1 MNYWLYNKVVPPITV
16 KYLST
21 AAEQIWS
28 HPTWDLILI
37 FALLAGG
44 FFYGL
49 MAGKRRIA
57 ATIMYT
63 YVALAVSSALPV
75 GRWFAPSTELEI
87 FWIRAGSFLTLF
99 LILAFFLGSRRSGGF
114 APAGTW
120 WQIFLLSFLQAGLLI
135 HLVLG
140 LLPDEKI
147 KMLAPLT
154 KNVFANPNYHIWWLV
169 VPLVVL
175 IFLRWLERKEE

>member
-1 MNYWLYNKVVPPITV
+1 MSIQEFKILQ
-16 KYLST
+16 ST
-21 AAEQIWS
+21 AEQIWS

-57 ATIMYT
+57 ATIIYT
-63 YVALAVSSALPV
+63 YVALAVSSALPI
-75 GRWFAPSTELEI
+75 GRWFAPSTELDI
-87 FWIRAGSFLTLF
+87 FWIRAGSFAALF
-99 LILAFFLGSRRSGGF
+99 LILAFFLGSRRSKGL

-120 WQIFLLSFLQAGLLI
+120 WQIFLLSFLQVGLLI

-140 LLPDEKI
+140 FLPQEKI
-147 KMLAPLT
+147 KLLASLT
-154 KNVFANPNYHIWWLV
+154 KTVFANPDFHIWWLII
-169 VPLVVL
+169 PLALL
-175 IFLRWLERKEE
+175 IILRRLEMREE